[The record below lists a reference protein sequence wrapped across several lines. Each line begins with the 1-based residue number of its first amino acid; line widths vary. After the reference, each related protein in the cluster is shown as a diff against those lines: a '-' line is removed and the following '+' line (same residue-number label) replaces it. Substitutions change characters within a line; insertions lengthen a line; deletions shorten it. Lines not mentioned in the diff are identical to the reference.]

1 MPPLAWATSL
11 ELAGVAWPALLELAG
26 ATCPLLELP
35 GFAWPLLELPGAAWP
50 LLLELAPLPMFELE
64 LGAAWPMLLELP
76 AAGVPPMSVPP
87 PIPGCPPKPSEL
99 PGGAK
104 SPPELPGKAVPS
116 LELPGNASPSEL
128 EVVKPAISGVVSDP
142 GPVAVDS
149 ESSQLV
155 SANIPV
161 KTTTLSSFFFAIRP
175 PFQKHF

>member
-1 MPPLAWATSL
+1 M
-11 ELAGVAWPALLELAG
+11 LLELI
-26 ATCPLLELP
+26 TVPPMLELEP
-35 GFAWPLLELPGAAWP
+35 
-50 LLLELAPLPMFELE
+50 
-64 LGAAWPMLLELP
+64 GAAWPMLLELP
-76 AAGVPPMSVPP
+76 AVGVPPKFIPP

-99 PGGAK
+99 PGGTK
-104 SPPELPGKAVPS
+104 SPPELPGNVVPS
-116 LELPGNASPSEL
+116 LELPGNANPSEL
-128 EVVKPAISGVVSDP
+128 EVIKPAISGVVSDP

>member
-50 LLLELAPLPMFELE
+50 MLLELAPLPMLE
-64 LGAAWPMLLELP
+64 LDPGTVWPMLLELP
-76 AAGVPPMSVPP
+76 VTGVPPISAP
-87 PIPGCPPKPSEL
+87 PIPACSPVPLEL
-99 PGGAK
+99 PGTL
-104 SPPELPGKAVPS
+104 SPSELPGKAVPS
-116 LELPGNASPSEL
+116 LELPGKANPSEL

-155 SANIPV
+155 SANMPV
-161 KTTTLSSFFFAIRP
+161 KTTTLSSFLFAIRP